1 MICALSGLEH
11 LVYYNIIIIFVFA
24 TSYIEYLLQQLLNLL
39 TELLLLLL
47 LYVNTVSWY
56 VFALLLLFG
65 FFLHVS
71 VFDIS
76 LTYFFTHAMHYAWRA
91 QKLRYSVRNLSFNF
105 DEHLFFF
112 MTKFYFSPKPALFSY
127 SSTSM
132 YQT

>member
-1 MICALSGLEH
+1 MICTLSGLEH
-11 LVYYNIIIIFVFA
+11 LVHYNIIIIFVFA

-71 VFDIS
+71 VF
-76 LTYFFTHAMHYAWRA
+76 
-91 QKLRYSVRNLSFNF
+91 
-105 DEHLFFF
+105 
-112 MTKFYFSPKPALFSY
+112 
-127 SSTSM
+127 
-132 YQT
+132 